1 MPGWGILRGPY
12 PLRGEGEGN
21 QEGNLGGG
29 TRRGSSIWD
38 VKPKK
43 KEIDPSELRVDGYV
57 LVMGI
62 LPRLMTGMYEVRED
76 WLCVLYQETH
86 KGRTSSF
93 PTMEKGLAWI

>member
-1 MPGWGILRGPY
+1 
-12 PLRGEGEGN
+12 
-21 QEGNLGGG
+21 
-29 TRRGSSIWD
+29 
-38 VKPKK
+38 
-43 KEIDPSELRVDGYV
+43 
-57 LVMGI
+57 MGI

>member
-1 MPGWGILRGPY
+1 MGDTEGALSSQRGR
-12 PLRGEGEGN
+12 RGESGRESGRGD
-21 QEGNLGGG
+21 QGGKQHLGCK
-29 TRRGSSIWD
+29 SQ
-38 VKPKK
+38 KK